1 MRTVFS
7 CNNLLLL
14 IILAFSLNAC
24 KSSSKH
30 KSSMTGWGYDNKNQ
44 GNMHVGKYKAP
55 KAGPGL
61 VYIPGGTFIM
71 GSKQEDVMG
80 NNNNAPKRITVPS
93 FFMDQTEVA
102 NVHYRE
108 YLNWLNNTFP
118 ADTAIMNKALPDTLC
133 WREELAYNEPY
144 VEFYF
149 RHPAYN
155 FYPVVGV
162 TWLQARDFCVWRTD
176 RVNELKLKNK
186 GFLKKD
192 FTSKEMKGG
201 GDKGASFATD
211 TYLHDPNAI
220 QNKAN
225 PKSSKFQDVSGKPR
239 AAKMEDGLINP
250 GYRLPTEAEW
260 EYAAYGQTTQNPDA
274 KSTKKKKE
282 PNGNLDD
289 EMDADRQVYS
299 WSKNPMGM
307 RDTKVEHMQG
317 AFLANFKQR
326 SGDNM
331 GVAGGL
337 NDRAATTSTVK
348 SFFPNDFG
356 LYNMCGNV
364 NEWCADI
371 YRPLTPADVPD
382 NPYRGNKNQKL
393 FKNASGQFEKDST
406 GHLKKV
412 NVSDGEPK
420 DRRNY
425 RHNND
430 ADVQDG
436 DSASHSFYETG
447 VTTLI
452 GDKSRVYK
460 GGGWNDRP
468 FWLSPGE
475 RRFLDEDQS
484 SSSIGFRCVQSALG
498 DQANPQGGPQ
508 GFKQGS
514 LYNAP
519 KNRNKKRKM

>member
-30 KSSMTGWGYDNKNQ
+30 KSSMTGWGYDNKDQ
-44 GNMHVGKYKAP
+44 GNMHVAKYKAP

-108 YLNWLNNTFP
+108 YINWLNNTFP
-118 ADTAIMNKALPDTLC
+118 SDTAIMNKALPDTLC

-144 VEFYF
+144 VEYYF

-162 TWLQARDFCVWRTD
+162 SWLQARDFCVWRTD
-176 RVNELKLKNK
+176 RVNELKLKTK

-201 GDKGASFATD
+201 GDNGSSFATD
-211 TYLHDPNAI
+211 TYLNDPSAI
-220 QNKAN
+220 KNKAN

-239 AAKMEDGLINP
+239 AAKMEDGVINP

-260 EYAAYGQTTQNPDA
+260 EYAAYGQTTQNTD
-274 KSTKKKKE
+274 TKGTKKKE
-282 PNGNLDD
+282 PNGNLDE

-307 RDTKVEHMQG
+307 RDTKIEHMQG

-331 GVAGGL
+331 GVVGGL

-364 NEWCADI
+364 SEWCADI

-393 FKNASGQFEKDST
+393 FKNSSGQFEKDST

-412 NVSDGEPK
+412 DVSDTDTK
-420 DRRNY
+420 NRRNY
-425 RHNND
+425 KHNND
-430 ADVQDG
+430 TNVQDG

-468 FWLSPGE
+468 YWLSPGE

-484 SSSIGFRCVQSALG
+484 SSSIGFRCTQTALG

>member
-1 MRTVFS
+1 MLTVFS
-7 CNNLLLL
+7 RNNFLLL
-14 IILAFSLNAC
+14 IILAFSLTAC

-30 KSSMTGWGYDNKNQ
+30 KSSMTGWSYDNKDQ
-44 GNMHVGKYKAP
+44 GNFHVAKYKAP

-80 NNNNAPKRITVPS
+80 FNNNAPKRITVPS
-93 FFMDQTEVA
+93 FFIDETEVA

-108 YLNWLNNTFP
+108 YINWLDQTFP
-118 ADTAIMNKALPDTLC
+118 SDTAVMNKALPDTLC

-162 TWLQARDFCVWRTD
+162 SWLQARDFCIWRTD
-176 RVNELKLKNK
+176 RVNELKLEKK

-192 FTSKEMKGG
+192 FTQKETQGG
-201 GDKGASFATD
+201 GASGSFATD
-211 TYLHDPNAI
+211 TYLNDPGAI
-220 QNKAN
+220 KNKAN
-225 PKSSKFQDVSGKPR
+225 PKNSAIQDVAGKPR
-239 AAKMEDGLINP
+239 SVKMEDGIINP

-260 EYAAYGQTTQNPDA
+260 EYAAYGQTTQNFDQ
-274 KSTKKKKE
+274 KKKE
-282 PNGNLDD
+282 PSGSLDD
-289 EMDADRQVYS
+289 EMDVDQQVYS
-299 WSKNPMGM
+299 WSKNPTGL

-331 GVAGGL
+331 GVVGGL
-337 NDRAATTSTVK
+337 NDRSAITSTVK

-364 NEWCADI
+364 SEWCGDI

-393 FKNASGQFEKDST
+393 YKNASGQFERDST

-412 NVSDGEPK
+412 DVSDQETK
-420 DRRNY
+420 NRRNY
-425 RHNND
+425 KHNND
-430 ADVQDG
+430 TNVQDG
-436 DSASHSFYETG
+436 DSASHSFYDTG
-447 VTTLI
+447 NTTLI

-468 FWLSPGE
+468 YWLSPGE

-484 SSSIGFRCVQSALG
+484 SSSIGFRCAQTALA
-498 DQANPQGGPQ
+498 DQANPPSP
-508 GFKQGS
+508 F
-514 LYNAP
+514 
-519 KNRNKKRKM
+519 